1 MVAADDIGH
10 LVLPPYLFT
19 QLLDPRQIPER
30 FNAPNHVAV
39 RVFKERGADA
49 YRLAIPSLI
58 QNRDGPVHDG
68 MHAECGHQFGLD
80 LKEAFPDPIDI
91 LICPSDK
98 FLPIAEY
105 DWLEDIDAFI
115 NLCWSGEND
124 GDNDHAL

>member
-1 MVAADDIGH
+1 MLNSFDIQIQTEETI
-10 LVLPPYLFT
+10 PCCSYCDKS
-19 QLLDPRQIPER
+19 LDT
-30 FNAPNHVAV
+30 
-39 RVFKERGADA
+39 
-49 YRLAIPSLI
+49 
-58 QNRDGPVHDG
+58 DGPVHDG